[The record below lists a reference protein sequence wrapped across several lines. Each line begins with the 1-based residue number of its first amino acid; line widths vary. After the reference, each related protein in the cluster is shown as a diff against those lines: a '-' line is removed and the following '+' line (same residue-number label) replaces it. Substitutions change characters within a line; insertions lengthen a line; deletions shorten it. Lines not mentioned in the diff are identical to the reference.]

1 MDKNAENMINELE
14 RRIETLQAKRDA
26 VIKKEKE
33 RKTRAQEKWKSV
45 FWKEFS
51 KGAVSVFGED
61 YEEVVLP
68 EVLAGQMAQLLP
80 SLSGYAEEPAEKTPE
95 GEPAGETNAQDNA
108 KAGEKSG
115 KGEDTV

>member
-45 FWKEFS
+45 FWKEFA
-51 KGAVSVFGED
+51 KGAVFVFGED

-68 EVLAGQMAQLLP
+68 EVLAGQLAQLLP
-80 SLSGYAEEPAEKTPE
+80 SLSGNVEEPAEKLAEEET
-95 GEPAGETNAQDNA
+95 AGETTAQDKM
-108 KAGEKSG
+108 KAGEKSA
-115 KGEDTV
+115 KGEDAV

>member
-80 SLSGYAEEPAEKTPE
+80 SLSGYAEKTPE

-108 KAGEKSG
+108 KVGEKSG